1 MSRELI
7 ESLYGRVEHFKQD
20 PRARTVFGPDADAE
34 VAGLFETPGFAENL
48 EGRHAA
54 GMLFWCRFLASG
66 STDQDTF
73 RTAVGLL
80 EPIVFAQPNAVPD
93 RVREVVQAR
102 ESTAAVSDEA
112 IALFEQYQQTGELA
126 LLDRAIELMTSALNM
141 VPAGA
146 PAAVTFRFNVG
157 SFCWTR
163 YRHLGDPA
171 DLATA
176 VEHFTVATENDHGG
190 QLAGAAPALYEHA
203 SQLLSAYEASNALD
217 FLLYAIHVQRCSA
230 QLATTNQASYAA
242 FLADLI
248 QLAYERTARLEMLDD
263 AVATAEWALS
273 LEPANP
279 WPQRSLALSL
289 IHRATTSNDA
299 EAANRAVDLAR
310 RAAATDGE
318 SRTLQVLGTA
328 LRTRHLLTGD
338 HAAMTEAVAVLR
350 QAADATDP
358 ADPDHVRRLMAL
370 ADILRAAA
378 DSPEL
383 AAEAVTIA
391 RRVVEISAPSD
402 PEYPMRRAIVVMA
415 LLKQHELTGDPAVL
429 TEAVAEGR
437 SAQRAMA
444 TTEPTYPAVVR
455 SLAAALVHG
464 PVGDDTIALTGEA
477 IELVRDCLAQ
487 LPESHPENSHL
498 HTDLARLHAFDGHW
512 RLLRSLGHTTDDAE
526 LDRIIEACELGMAV
540 DPTALTDLCSAL
552 RLRFEATGERADL
565 DRSITAGLQAVDALT
580 DPDQLARA
588 QNAVGFALR
597 LRYEQ
602 TEHLASLNDAIDLLQ
617 SANEHA
623 GAPDLRAA
631 VLNQLG
637 NARWARH
644 LRTNDPGELEA
655 ALAELRQSV
664 QVGAEHDGVDPGHLS
679 NLGLALA
686 TQYERTREP
695 AVLDEMV
702 SVLQRAVQESRPD
715 NNRLPMFQSNLG
727 RALLSRFE
735 RDGVLADLDAAI
747 VAHQEAIAAP
757 AAGAQFRI
765 AAGFNLGGCWLQRFR
780 RTADPADFSKALT
793 AYQSTAGSSSAPP
806 FLRTQAAAD
815 WGALAAG
822 AEDWT
827 EALDGYTTALEQ
839 LPYVA
844 PRFLDRSDQEHG
856 LRQLSSLGA
865 DAAASALQ
873 ASNGTPEADTLHA
886 RAVELLD
893 QGRAVLLTQLFESQG
908 DLSRLRTHSPS
919 LADKFETLRTR
930 RNHPAP

>member
-7 ESLYGRVEHFKQD
+7 ESLYSRVEHWKQD
-20 PRARTVFGPDADAE
+20 PRARSVFGPAADAE
-34 VAGLFETPGFAENL
+34 VARLFETPGFAEDL

-80 EPIVFAQPNAVPD
+80 EPVVFAQPNAVPD
-93 RVREVVQAR
+93 QVREVVQAKA
-102 ESTAAVSDEA
+102 STTAASDEA
-112 IALFEQYQQTGELA
+112 LALFEHYQQTGELVH
-126 LLDRAIELMTSALNM
+126 LDRAIDLMASAVNM

-146 PAAVTFRFNVG
+146 SAAVTFRFNVG

-176 VEHFTVATENDHGG
+176 VEQFTVATENAQGG

-203 SQLLSAYEASNALD
+203 SQLLSAYEASNVLD
-217 FLLYAIHVQRCSA
+217 FLLYAIQVQRCSA
-230 QLATTNQASYAA
+230 ELATTNKSSYGA
-242 FLADLI
+242 FLADLV

-273 LEPANP
+273 FDPANA

-289 IHRATTSNDA
+289 VHRATTSNDA
-299 EAANRAVDLAR
+299 EAANRAIDLAR

-328 LRTRHLLTGD
+328 LRARHLLTGD
-338 HAAMTEAVAVLR
+338 HAAITEAVAVLR

-370 ADILRAAA
+370 ADILRVAA

-391 RRVVEISAPSD
+391 RRVVELSAPSD
-402 PEYPMRRAIVVMA
+402 PEYPMRQAIVVVA
-415 LLKQHELTGDPAVL
+415 LLKLHKLSDDPATL
-429 TEAVAEGR
+429 TEAVAAGR
-437 SAQRAMA
+437 SAQRAMS

-464 PVGDDTIALTGEA
+464 PVDDDAIARTGEA

-487 LPESHPENSHL
+487 LQESHPENANL
-498 HTDLARLHAFDGHW
+498 HTDLARLHAFDGRC
-512 RLLRSLGHTTDDAE
+512 RLERYIRTTDDAE
-526 LDRIIEACELGMAV
+526 LDRMIESCELGMAV
-540 DPTALTDLCSAL
+540 EPTSLTDLCVAL
-552 RLRFEATGERADL
+552 RLRFEAVGDEADL
-565 DRSITAGLQAVDALT
+565 DRSIAAGLQAVDALT
-580 DPDQLARA
+580 DPDELARA

-602 TEHLASLNDAIDLLQ
+602 TEHLASLDDAIDLLQ
-617 SANEHA
+617 SANEQA
-623 GAPDLRAA
+623 TAPDLRAA

-644 LRTNDPGELEA
+644 VRTRDPGELES
-655 ALAELRQSV
+655 ALADLRQSV
-664 QVGAEHDGVDPGHLS
+664 QVGAEHDGVNPGHLS

-702 SVLQRAVQESRPD
+702 SVLQRAVKESRPD

-727 RALLSRFE
+727 GALLRRYE

-757 AAGAQFRI
+757 TAGPRFRT

-780 RTADPADFSKALT
+780 RTADPADFGKALA
-793 AYQSTAGSSSAPP
+793 AYQSTARSSSATP
-806 FLRTQAAAD
+806 FLRTKAAAA
-815 WGALAAG
+815 WGSLAAG
-822 AEDWT
+822 SQDWA

-865 DAAASALQ
+865 DAAACALH
-873 ASNGTPEADTLHA
+873 AADHA

-908 DLSRLRTHSPS
+908 DLSRLRTHAPS
-919 LADKFETLRTR
+919 LATKFESLRTQ

>member
-7 ESLYGRVEHFKQD
+7 ESLYGRVEHWKQD
-20 PRARTVFGPDADAE
+20 PRARSVFGPAADAE
-34 VAGLFETPGFAENL
+34 VARLFETPGFAENL

-93 RVREVVQAR
+93 QVREVVQAR
-102 ESTAAVSDEA
+102 ESTTAASDEA
-112 IALFEQYQQTGELA
+112 IDLFKQYQETGELA
-126 LLDRAIELMTSALNM
+126 QLDRAIELMAGAVNM

-146 PAAVTFRFNVG
+146 AAAVTFRFNVG
-157 SFCWTR
+157 SFCWAR
-163 YRHLGDPA
+163 YRHLGDPD

-176 VEHFTVATENDHGG
+176 VEQFTTATDSAHDG
-190 QLAGAAPALYEHA
+190 QLAGAAPSLYDHA
-203 SQLLSAYEASNALD
+203 SQLLSAYEASNVLD
-217 FLLYAIHVQRCSA
+217 FLLYAIQVQRCSA
-230 QLATTNQASYAA
+230 ELATTNKSSYGA
-242 FLADLI
+242 FLADLV

-263 AVATAEWALS
+263 AVTTAEWALS
-273 LEPANP
+273 FDPANP

-289 IHRATTSNDA
+289 VHRATTSNDA
-299 EAANRAVDLAR
+299 EAADRAVDLAR

-338 HAAMTEAVAVLR
+338 HAAITEAVAVLR

-378 DSPEL
+378 DNPEL

-444 TTEPTYPAVVR
+444 VTEPTYPAVVR

-464 PVGDDTIALTGEA
+464 PVGDDTIELTGEA
-477 IELVRDCLAQ
+477 IALVRDCLAQ
-487 LPESHPENSHL
+487 LPESHPENANL
-498 HTDLARLHAFDGHW
+498 QNDLASLHAFDGHC
-512 RLLRSLGHTTDDAE
+512 RLRRFLRTTDDSE
-526 LDRIIEACELGMAV
+526 LDRIIEASEHGMAV
-540 DPTALTDLCSAL
+540 EPTALTDLCSAL
-552 RLRFEATGERADL
+552 RLRFEAGGERADL
-565 DRSITAGLQAVDALT
+565 DRSIAAGLQAVDVLT
-580 DPDQLARA
+580 DPDHLARA

-602 TEHLASLNDAIDLLQ
+602 TEHLASLDDAIDLLQ
-617 SANEHA
+617 AANEQA
-623 GAPDLRAA
+623 EDPDLRAA

-644 LRTNDPGELEA
+644 LRTREAGELES

-664 QVGAEHDGVDPGHLS
+664 QVGAENGGVDPGHLS
-679 NLGLALA
+679 NLALALA
-686 TQYERTREP
+686 TQYERTHERD
-695 AVLDEMV
+695 VLDEMV
-702 SVLQRAVQESRPD
+702 SVLQRAVQESGPD
-715 NNRLPMFQSNLG
+715 NNRLPVFQSNLG
-727 RALLSRFE
+727 RALLSRYQ
-735 RDGVLADLDAAI
+735 RDAVLADLDAAI
-747 VAHQEAIAAP
+747 VAHQEAIASP
-757 AAGAQFRI
+757 AAGSRFRT
-765 AAGFNLGGCWLQRFR
+765 AAGFNLGACWLQRYR
-780 RTADPADFSKALT
+780 RTGDSADFSKALT
-793 AYQSTAGSSSAPP
+793 AYQSTARSSTATPL
-806 FLRTQAAAD
+806 LRAQAAGD
-815 WGALAAG
+815 WGQLAAEAG
-822 AEDWT
+822 DWA
-827 EALDGYTTALEQ
+827 EALDGYATALEQ

-865 DAAASALQ
+865 DAAACALH
-873 ASNGTPEADTLHA
+873 TADPA
-886 RAVELLD
+886 RAAELLD
-893 QGRAVLLTQLFESQG
+893 QGRAILLTQLFDSQG
-908 DLSRLRTHSPS
+908 DLSRLRTQAPT
-919 LADKFETLRTR
+919 LATKFESLRTQ
-930 RNHPAP
+930 RNQPTV